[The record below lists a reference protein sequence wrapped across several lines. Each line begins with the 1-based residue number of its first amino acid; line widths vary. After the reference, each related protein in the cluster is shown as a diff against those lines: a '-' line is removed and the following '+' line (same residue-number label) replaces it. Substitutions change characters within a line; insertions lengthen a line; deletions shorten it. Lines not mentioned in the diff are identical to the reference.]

1 MTVQCVLNVFAPAGT
16 RARLT
21 VFMYHRVPLQPD
33 LLFPNQ
39 TYASQFERQMEWVRK
54 WFNVL
59 PLDTA
64 VDRLIAGSLPARPA
78 AITFDDGYA
87 DNYTVALPILN
98 RLNIPATVFV
108 ATDFLDGGAMW
119 NDIVIS
125 AVRNSSRRVL
135 ELPKLQEFE
144 LPIGDI
150 PHKRMAID
158 RLLGRMKYLRHAE
171 RIEMANYVMECA
183 GCDVPTDLM
192 LSTAQTRALHDAG
205 VTIGAHTASHPILA
219 KVDDAFAEQ
228 EITKSR
234 DVLSDIIGMQPTLFA
249 YPNGKPDRDYLIRHA
264 VMVKRSGF
272 KAAFST
278 SPGAAHKDDD
288 LYQLPRFTPW
298 DRTALR
304 WAYRLTQNLRR
315 PQATLATV

>member
-1 MTVQCVLNVFAPAGT
+1 MTVRWLLNALAPAGS

-21 VFMYHRVPLQPD
+21 VFMYHRVPLRPD
-33 LLFPNQ
+33 PLFPNQ
-39 TYASQFERQMEWVRK
+39 THASQFEQQMEWVRT

-59 PLDTA
+59 PLDVA
-64 VDRLIAGSLPARPA
+64 VDRLIAGDLPARPA
-78 AITFDDGYA
+78 AITFDDGYG
-87 DNYTVALPILN
+87 DNYTVALPILK
-98 RLNIPATVFV
+98 RLGVPATVFV

-125 AVRNSSRRVL
+125 AVRNSTRSVL
-135 ELPKLQEFE
+135 ELPRLQEAS
-144 LPIGDI
+144 LPIGDL
-150 PHKRMAID
+150 PQKRAAID
-158 RLLGRMKYLRHAE
+158 RLLARMKYLEHVE
-171 RIEMANYVMECA
+171 RVEMADYVRECA
-183 GCDVPTDLM
+183 GCSVPTDFM

-219 KVDDAFAEQ
+219 KVDDSVAER

-234 DVLSDIIGMQPTLFA
+234 DLLTGIIGEQPTLFA
-249 YPNGKPDRDYLIRHA
+249 YPNGKPDQDYSLRHTE
-264 VMVKRSGF
+264 MVKRSGF

-278 SPGAAHKDDD
+278 SPGAAHKGDD

-315 PQATLATV
+315 PQAILATT